1 MTDSDL
7 LTREKRD
14 VAESDVLARAAK
26 ALREAH
32 TGERSGSGFTR
43 ARVMNSLHRDRRRRI
58 LRWAVLS
65 PVASLLL
72 VGSAWAQSTG
82 KWPVIW
88 RAVTEVFV
96 PAPHDAVA
104 PKPPASVPRPAPR
117 LEAAPPEPSPPEE
130 PRPEPSAPPEPPRV
144 NEPPALDTPP
154 APRPRRSRPARHERP
169 PKRAVEAPSEARAEP
184 APDRELSRFR
194 AAHDL
199 HFAGAR
205 PRAAIDAYAAYL
217 DEFPNG
223 RFVPEARYN
232 TALDWIKLGES
243 SRARR
248 ALEPFA
254 EGRYDGYRQKEAQK
268 LLDAL
273 P

>member
-14 VAESDVLARAAK
+14 VAESDALARAAK
-26 ALREAH
+26 VLREAH
-32 TGERSGSGFTR
+32 TGERSSSGFTR
-43 ARVMNSLHRDRRRRI
+43 ARIMNSLHRERRRRI
-58 LRWAVLS
+58 LRWAVVS

-72 VGSAWAQSTG
+72 VGSAWAQSSG

-88 RAVTEVFV
+88 KAVTEVFA

-104 PKPPASVPRPAPR
+104 PRPPASAPR
-117 LEAAPPEPSPPEE
+117 LEPPPPEPSTPEA
-130 PRPEPSAPPEPPRV
+130 PLPEPEASTPPEPPRV
-144 NEPPALDTPP
+144 NEPPAFDTPP
-154 APRPRRSRPARHERP
+154 APRPRRSRPARHEP
-169 PKRAVEAPSEARAEP
+169 PSKPPVEAPSQVEP

-217 DEFPNG
+217 EEFPNG

-232 TALDWIKLGES
+232 TALDWIKLGDS
-243 SRARR
+243 TRARK

-254 EGRYDGYRQKEAQK
+254 EGRYGGYRQKEARK
-268 LLDAL
+268 LIDAL